1 MGTLAGLAGRFDL
14 IRSVMMR
21 YKRIIISF
29 ILTAAAASAVFGQS
43 VPQPGIHTAPEVA
56 AEIPINSDAFTRL
69 WATMDSVHQRQPGK
83 LSILYIGGSHVQAGW
98 IGHFM
103 REQMTLLSPSAA
115 WSRGLMLPYRLAKT
129 NTPTHFRTEMEGN
142 WTGLRC
148 PQSIWKTSSQG
159 RFNGTGIQTR
169 TASSRASIQHV
180 AYLPDSTRFNSNAI
194 DVWTNARANEFAI
207 DAGDVGMNIISLEDD
222 MGWRVALDAPIDT
235 LRLTFHSSLDRSD
248 PIAYEGLYSAH
259 GGNFPRLVF
268 NEWGHNG
275 LHIADV
281 KTCPDFSLL
290 VERMNPDLIIL
301 GIGLN
306 DALNEGGFKIQSFAA
321 EYSKAITR
329 IQEMAPQSALLLL
342 SNTPVHQPSK
352 IAQEQS
358 ARIQSFL
365 QSCAAAGD
373 FGFFDLGMALGGQ
386 KNTATLMANDW
397 LQSDGIHYTRQGYG
411 QIARLLY
418 GAIFQAYQ
426 CDFHSRNSNEP

>member
-14 IRSVMMR
+14 IQSVMMR

-29 ILTAAAASAVFGQS
+29 ILTAAASSAVFGQTD
-43 VPQPGIHTAPEVA
+43 PQPGIHTAPEVT

-281 KTCPDFSLL
+281 NTCPDFSLL

>member
-1 MGTLAGLAGRFDL
+1 
-14 IRSVMMR
+14 MMR

-103 REQMTLLSPSAA
+103 REQMTVLSPSAA

-207 DAGDVGMNIISLEDD
+207 DAGDIGMNIISLEDN

-281 KTCPDFSLL
+281 NTCPDFSLL

-386 KNTATLMANDW
+386 SNTATLMANDW
-397 LQSDGIHYTRQGYG
+397 LQADGIHFTRQGYG

>member
-1 MGTLAGLAGRFDL
+1 
-14 IRSVMMR
+14 MR

-103 REQMTLLSPSAA
+103 REQMTVLSPRAA

-207 DAGDVGMNIISLEDD
+207 DAGDVGMNIISLEDN

-235 LRLTFHSSLDRSD
+235 LRLTFRSSLDRSD

-281 KTCPDFSLL
+281 NTCPDFSLL
-290 VERMNPDLIIL
+290 VERLNPDLIIL

-373 FGFFDLGMALGGQ
+373 FGFFDLGMALGGH
-386 KNTATLMANDW
+386 KNTANLMANDW
-397 LQSDGIHYTRQGYG
+397 LQPDGIHYTRQGYG

>member
-14 IRSVMMR
+14 IRCVMMR

-43 VPQPGIHTAPEVA
+43 VPQAGIHAAPEVA

-103 REQMTLLSPSAA
+103 REQMTVLSPSAA

-159 RFNGTGIQTR
+159 RFNGTGIQTW

-207 DAGDVGMNIISLEDD
+207 DAGDVGMSIISLEDD

-275 LHIADV
+275 LHIADAN
-281 KTCPDFSLL
+281 TCPDFSLL

-329 IQEMAPQSALLLL
+329 IQQMAPQSALLLL

-373 FGFFDLGMALGGQ
+373 FGFFDLGMALGGH
-386 KNTATLMANDW
+386 KNTANLMANDW
-397 LQSDGIHYTRQGYG
+397 LQPDGIHYTRQGYG

>member
-14 IRSVMMR
+14 IRCVMMR

-43 VPQPGIHTAPEVA
+43 VPQPGINTAPEVA

-69 WATMDSVHQRQPGK
+69 WTTMDSVHQRQPGK

-103 REQMTLLSPSAA
+103 REQMTVLSPSAA

-235 LRLTFHSSLDRSD
+235 LRLTFHSSLERSD

-281 KTCPDFSLL
+281 NTCPDFSLL

-373 FGFFDLGMALGGQ
+373 FGFFDLGMALGGH
-386 KNTATLMANDW
+386 KNTANLMANDW
-397 LQSDGIHYTRQGYG
+397 LQPDGIHYTRQGYG

>member
-14 IRSVMMR
+14 IRCVMMR

-69 WATMDSVHQRQPGK
+69 WTTMDSVHQRQPGK

-103 REQMTLLSPSAA
+103 REQMTVLSPSAA

-207 DAGDVGMNIISLEDD
+207 DAGDIGMNIISLEDNI
-222 MGWRVALDAPIDT
+222 GWRVALDAPIDT

-281 KTCPDFSLL
+281 NTCPDFSLL

-373 FGFFDLGMALGGQ
+373 FGFFDLGMALGGH
-386 KNTATLMANDW
+386 KNTANLMANDW
-397 LQSDGIHYTRQGYG
+397 LQPDGIHYTRQGYG

>member
-14 IRSVMMR
+14 IRCVMMR

-43 VPQPGIHTAPEVA
+43 VPQPGIHTAPVVA

-103 REQMTLLSPSAA
+103 REQMTVLSPSAA

-180 AYLPDSTRFNSNAI
+180 AYLPDSTLFNSNAI
-194 DVWTNARANEFAI
+194 DVWTNARANEFVI

-259 GGNFPRLVF
+259 RGNFPRLVF

-281 KTCPDFSLL
+281 SICPDFSLL

-329 IQEMAPQSALLLL
+329 IQEMAPQAALLLL

-358 ARIQSFL
+358 ARIQFFL

-373 FGFFDLGMALGGQ
+373 FGFFDLGKALGGH
-386 KNTATLMANDW
+386 KNTATLMANNW

-426 CDFHSRNSNEP
+426 CGFHSQNSNEP

>member
-14 IRSVMMR
+14 IRCVMMR
-21 YKRIIISF
+21 YKRIIISCTF
-29 ILTAAAASAVFGQS
+29 AAAAVSAVFGQS
-43 VPQPGIHTAPEVA
+43 VPQPRIHTAPEVA
-56 AEIPINSDAFTRL
+56 AEIPINSDSFSRL
-69 WATMDSVHQRQPGK
+69 WATMDSMHQGQPGK

-103 REQMTLLSPSAA
+103 REQMTVMSPSAA

-129 NTPTHFRTEMEGN
+129 NTPTHFRTEMTGN

-159 RFNGTGIQTR
+159 RFNGTGIQSR
-169 TASSRASIQHV
+169 TASSLASIQHV
-180 AYLPDSTRFNSNAI
+180 AYLPDSTQFNSNAI
-194 DVWTNARANEFAI
+194 EVWTNARANEFAI
-207 DAGDVGMNIISLEDD
+207 DAGDVGMKMTPLEDD

-248 PIAYEGLYSAH
+248 PIAYEGLYATQR
-259 GGNFPRLVF
+259 GDFPRLVF

-281 KTCPDFSLL
+281 NTCPDFALL

-306 DALNEGGFKIQSFAA
+306 DAMNEGGFKIQSFAA
-321 EYSKAITR
+321 EYSKAIAS
-329 IQEMAPQSALLLL
+329 IQEISPQAALLLL

-365 QSCAAAGD
+365 QSYAAAGD
-373 FGFFDLGMALGGQ
+373 FGFFDLGMALGGHE
-386 KNTATLMANDW
+386 NTATLLANDW
-397 LQSDGIHYTRQGYG
+397 LQPDGIHYTREGYG

-426 CDFHSRNSNEP
+426 CDFHSRKSNEP